1 LRVPRKPWEKEGQ
14 NKQHQ
19 TDTDDYDDGHQDS
32 LWSAQL
38 PLLLS
43 GFLVVAGGRATLPL
57 DPLLLLFH
65 LLSMF
70 LGLLGVLF
78 GERLVLGSLAPMPID

>member
-1 LRVPRKPWEKEGQ
+1 MVI
-14 NKQHQ
+14 NA
-19 TDTDDYDDGHQDS
+19 S

-43 GFLVVAGGRATLPL
+43 GFLVVAGGRATLSL
-57 DPLLLLFH
+57 YALLLLFH

-78 GERLVLGSLAPMPID
+78 GERLVLGSLAPVPID